1 MYGYGYN
8 SSTLQ
13 PNLPPL
19 APRSPRAPRTSGAM
33 DIVGTNGLQTGLTR
47 HSACWPTPS
56 TGNDTVDK
64 LKVWLDKPVMESHP
78 TILNKHAA
86 MVGGLVAAVGVYLY
100 GSEKRWF

>member
-13 PNLPPL
+13 PNLPP
-19 APRSPRAPRTSGAM
+19 RTSGDM
-33 DIVGTNGLQTGLTR
+33 DIVGTNGLRTAPGLVR
-47 HSACWPTPS
+47 HSQCWPTPS

-64 LKVWLDKPVMESHP
+64 LKSWLDKPVMDSHP